1 VSSTPDVTT
10 ILQAVSRGDERA
22 ADQLLPLVYAELRR
36 LAQSYL
42 AAERPGHTLQATAL
56 VHEAYLRLVD
66 QTRVEWRS
74 RGHFFAVGAQ
84 AMRRVLVDSARAR
97 GRDRRGADW
106 QRISLDAAAEIAG
119 APGDTGVIELD
130 EAIQRLAEIHPEK
143 ARIVEL
149 RYFGGLTAEEVG
161 GVTGVSLST
170 VERSWRYARA
180 WLYRELRGSETTD
193 PGA

>member
-149 RYFGGLTAEEVG
+149 RYFGGLTAEEVA